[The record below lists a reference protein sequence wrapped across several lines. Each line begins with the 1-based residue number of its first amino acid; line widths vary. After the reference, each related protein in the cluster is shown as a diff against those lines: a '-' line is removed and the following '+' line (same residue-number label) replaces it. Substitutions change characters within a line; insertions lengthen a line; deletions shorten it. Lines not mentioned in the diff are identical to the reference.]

1 MEPPESTSPAAV
13 VEDEPA
19 AAFLLD
25 ADRVRFLHPFMR
37 GEHSTAEAASAV
49 GVSVKD
55 MAYRVKRMRE
65 LGLLTLTRER
75 KRAGRPVRY
84 YRAPDAFF
92 VPFAMLPQAD
102 LEESVASLLRS
113 PQQRLIAG
121 LVRALTDR
129 ELQLHRWGWR
139 LELDAEERVSIRP
152 SDEAAGDEPLFRRLL
167 RDDAPAVYMANLPL
181 WLDHGDAKRLQREL
195 VELVRRYDGRN
206 GNTSYMFTVG
216 LTPSREPSRGQPR

>member
-1 MEPPESTSPAAV
+1 M

-37 GEHSTAEAASAV
+37 GEHSTSEAASAV

-92 VPFAMLPQAD
+92 VPPSTRAD
-102 LEESVASLLRS
+102 VLLSASVESRTSRPTSDL
-113 PQQRLIAG
+113 G
-121 LVRALTDR
+121 
-129 ELQLHRWGWR
+129 WGR
-139 LELDAEERVSIRP
+139 
-152 SDEAAGDEPLFRRLL
+152 
-167 RDDAPAVYMANLPL
+167 
-181 WLDHGDAKRLQREL
+181 
-195 VELVRRYDGRN
+195 
-206 GNTSYMFTVG
+206 
-216 LTPSREPSRGQPR
+216 

>member
-1 MEPPESTSPAAV
+1 MEPSESTSPATV
-13 VEDEPA
+13 VDDEPA

-37 GEHSTAEAASAV
+37 GERSTSEAASEV

-55 MAYRVKRMRE
+55 MAYRVKRMRQLRLLE
-65 LGLLTLTRER
+65 LTHEQ

-92 VPFAMLPQAD
+92 IPFATLPQAD
-102 LEESVASLLRS
+102 LEESVASLLHS
-113 PQQRLIAG
+113 PQKRLIAG
-121 LVRALTDR
+121 LVHALADR

-139 LELDAEERVSIRP
+139 LELDAEQRVSIGP
-152 SDEAAGDEPLFRRLL
+152 SDQTADEEPLTQRLL
-167 RDDAPAVYMANLPL
+167 HDDAPAVLMANLPL
-181 WLDHGDAKRLQREL
+181 RLDHGDAKQLQRDL

-206 GNTSYMFTVG
+206 GTTSYMFTLG
-216 LTPSREPSRGQPR
+216 LTPSKDP